1 LGFNNWFSE
10 RVEPSKLEN
19 FELARVIAVHKESYV
34 IRSGKYEAYAEITG
48 KMMFSSDSPLDF
60 PTVGDWCYAQFFD
73 RNSPAIIHDILPR
86 RSELKRKAA
95 GRKIEFQLIASNI
108 DTALIIQAVDADFNL
123 RRFERYLAMTQEAN
137 IEGVFLLSKQDLN
150 SSEELE
156 DKKQSIKVLAP
167 DIPIL
172 AFSNVEHTGLDN
184 VREILL
190 PRKTFCLLGS
200 SGVGKTTLLNNLL
213 GGPILKTST
222 VREKDGKGKHT
233 TTNRQLLTLENG
245 AMMIDTPGLRELASI
260 GAESG
265 IGEIF
270 EDITDLESQCRFN
283 DCSHTQEKGCGI
295 LRALNVGTISQ
306 ERFQN
311 YVKMNKESEF
321 NKLSYLEKRNK
332 DKKLGKMY
340 KSVQKHNVKK

>member
-1 LGFNNWFSE
+1 
-10 RVEPSKLEN
+10 
-19 FELARVIAVHKESYV
+19 
-34 IRSGKYEAYAEITG
+34 
-48 KMMFSSDSPLDF
+48 
-60 PTVGDWCYAQFFD
+60 
-73 RNSPAIIHDILPR
+73 
-86 RSELKRKAA
+86 
-95 GRKIEFQLIASNI
+95 
-108 DTALIIQAVDADFNL
+108 
-123 RRFERYLAMTQEAN
+123 
-137 IEGVFLLSKQDLN
+137 
-150 SSEELE
+150 
-156 DKKQSIKVLAP
+156 
-167 DIPIL
+167 
-172 AFSNVEHTGLDN
+172 
-184 VREILL
+184 
-190 PRKTFCLLGS
+190 LGS

-213 GGPILKTST
+213 GGPILKTSS

-283 DCSHTQEKGCGI
+283 DCSHTQEKGCAI